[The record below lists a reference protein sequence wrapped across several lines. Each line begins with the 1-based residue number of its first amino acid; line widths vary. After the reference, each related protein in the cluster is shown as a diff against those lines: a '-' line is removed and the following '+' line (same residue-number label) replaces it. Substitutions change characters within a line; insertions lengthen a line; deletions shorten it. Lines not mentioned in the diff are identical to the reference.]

1 MNLGFIGTGKISS
14 SIINGIFKTNLKI
27 KNIYISSRNIN
38 IAKKLKKKFYKVKIC
53 KDNQDIINNSS
64 VIFLS
69 VTPIVGKKILDGL
82 KFGKNKNII
91 SLISTIKINQ
101 LKKLTKSNRICKA
114 IPLPFIENCFGPVII
129 SPANKTAKKIFSKLG
144 QVIEIRSEK
153 IAFSFW
159 STSSVMAAYYE
170 LFNQTSNWLVQKGLK
185 QKIANSYTSDL
196 FSALSKDA
204 QIKKN
209 EGFKKLVSES
219 QTPNGLNMQV
229 LKELKKTNFYKKY
242 TTSLNNIYRR
252 IKR

>member
-14 SIINGIFKTNLKI
+14 SIIYGIFKTNLKI

-38 IAKKLKKKFYKVKIC
+38 IAKKLKKKFNKVKIC
-53 KDNQDIINNSS
+53 KDNQDIIKNSS

-69 VTPIVGKKILDGL
+69 VTPNVGKKILGSL
-82 KFGKNKNII
+82 KFEKNKNII
-91 SLISTIKINQ
+91 SLISTIKLKK
-101 LKKLTKSNRICKA
+101 LKKLTNSNRICKA
-114 IPLPFIENCFGPVII
+114 IPLPFIENCFGPII
-129 SPANKTAKKIFSKLG
+129 VSPKNKVAKKIFSKLG

-159 STSSVMAAYYE
+159 STSSIMAAYYE
-170 LFNQTSNWLVQKGLK
+170 LFNQTSDWLMKKGLK
-185 QKIANSYTSDL
+185 QNIANSYTSDL

-209 EGFKKLVSES
+209 EGFKKLVKDS

-229 LKELKKTNFYKKY
+229 LKELKKINFYKKY
-242 TTSLNNIYRR
+242 ITSLNNIYKK
-252 IKR
+252 IKK